1 LLAPEPD
8 SAMAASATSLLQAAI
23 GSVLPSSTTE
33 EAPVGSEKGALIGAE
48 EAAPGCHGA
57 TLLLEGPK
65 ILPGKRTLISS
76 LYFNSFP
83 FAFFVCLDE
92 AFGSA
97 DQPSVTEEQ
106 PMMSADSEMEMGR
119 LPVAEEAP
127 SKGFM
132 LSADW
137 VKSAQENLSEC

>member
-1 LLAPEPD
+1 
-8 SAMAASATSLLQAAI
+8 M
-23 GSVLPSSTTE
+23 
-33 EAPVGSEKGALIGAE
+33 GSEKEAPIGVE
-48 EAAPGCHGA
+48 EAVRGGHGV

-76 LYFNSFP
+76 LYVDSFP

-97 DQPSVTEEQ
+97 DQPLAIEEQ
-106 PMMSADSEMEMGR
+106 PMTIADSGMGMGH

-127 SKGFM
+127 LKDSL
-132 LSADW
+132 LSADR
-137 VKSAQENLSEC
+137 VKSAQEFVKIPEIPIGKYYCLSSI

>member
-1 LLAPEPD
+1 MLYLGVLPLLCSKAADLGLGLIDLSVALLAPEPD

-23 GSVLPSSTTE
+23 GSVLPSSTAE

-97 DQPSVTEEQ
+97 DQPSTIEEQ
-106 PMMSADSEMEMGR
+106 P
-119 LPVAEEAP
+119 
-127 SKGFM
+127 
-132 LSADW
+132 
-137 VKSAQENLSEC
+137 

>member
-1 LLAPEPD
+1 
-8 SAMAASATSLLQAAI
+8 M
-23 GSVLPSSTTE
+23 
-33 EAPVGSEKGALIGAE
+33 GSEKGAPIGVE
-48 EAAPGCHGA
+48 EAVRGGHGV

-76 LYFNSFP
+76 LYVDSFP

-92 AFGSA
+92 AFGST

-119 LPVAEEAP
+119 LPVVEEAP
-127 SKGFM
+127 LKDFP
-132 LSADW
+132 LSTDR
-137 VKSAQENLSEC
+137 VRLV